1 MLVFSLTNP
10 NAGTALTGVA
20 FTDSLPAG
28 LHVGGTAGVFF
39 TGCGTPAF
47 APVDGD
53 ISLAFSDGAIAAGG
67 TCTVTVA
74 VTATT
79 SGAKVNTTGNVSSTE
94 GGTGNTANATL
105 TVLVQPILTKT
116 FAPNAIAVGGVST
129 LTFTIGNPNPSALDF
144 VGFEDQFPAG
154 LQVAATPNVTTIGC
168 GAGPFFDPAPAA
180 GDVSLNFSGT
190 IAASGTCRVSVDV
203 TAITSGDK
211 VNTIDFAVSSAG
223 DSNSATDTLTV
234 SAAAIPSLSEWGAV
248 LLALALA
255 GAAVWLLRLR

>member
-1 MLVFSLTNP
+1 M
-10 NAGTALTGVA
+10 
-20 FTDSLPAG
+20 
-28 LHVGGTAGVFF
+28 
-39 TGCGTPAF
+39 
-47 APVDGD
+47 DGD

-74 VTATT
+74 ATATT

-116 FAPNAIAVGGVST
+116 FAPNAIAVGGVSI

-144 VGFEDQFPAG
+144 VGFEDEFPAG

-168 GAGPFFDPAPAA
+168 GAGPFFDRALAA

-223 DSNSATDTLTV
+223 DSNSATRYADRQRR
-234 SAAAIPSLSEWGAV
+234 SHSLAV
-248 LLALALA
+248 GVGLCRSPWRSPAPRSGSCASGERKSGPRRRERGGRSGRCFA
-255 GAAVWLLRLR
+255 